1 MVAQR
6 VEAVWLWAYVGSA
19 QKWTYGR
26 YAADG
31 FTKDNL
37 QVPTAA
43 GSLLSS
49 VFDYAGRPKSTHDLN
64 LRWVGGSTPGWISW
78 SSNRYNLHWKSEN
91 RAPAPWRLTPSPT
104 EAGPGVLPGTPDE
117 AALADAQAALAAY
130 NALGV
135 DGYLVAVKLVDEP
148 DVLHVRAYIGNPPT
162 GQEYA
167 STDLLPAPVKALTAQ
182 VGASQSCA
190 AVHLASGSGE
200 LLPEVGELI
209 AKLEENPNLLL
220 VGPPGT
226 GKTVLLEKLTRFI
239 EDPGGGV
246 YFDPDKNL
254 DAWSEVEAEREPGKT
269 GTVVLHP
276 SYSYDNLVVGL
287 LPTPGPGGGVAV
299 KAATG
304 PMVNLA
310 HYAAATGHH
319 AVLVLDEFN
328 RGNAAAI
335 LGDTL
340 ALLDRDKRG
349 RAHIDLPYSE
359 LAISVPAEF
368 AEGGDTS
375 VAGRFTLPPNLWIVA
390 AMNSSDR
397 SVAPLDAALR
407 RRFSIVEIP
416 PDYEALATKLV
427 GAADADLTVPWT
439 DWEPGTVGSLA
450 VKLLRRINGRI
461 ASISGRDFELGQSN
475 FWHVTGDTPQEALRA
490 LCRAW
495 DRQIVQTLR
504 LAFQDD
510 DDALAVIL
518 AAGPSSGAEV
528 NNTSQAAWW
537 KLPEDGLGQ
546 YARSRLHFN
555 DLSAFADEDLLAE
568 FLRLAG

>member
-43 GSLLSS
+43 GTLLSS
-49 VFDYAGRPKSTHDLN
+49 VFGYVGRPRTTHDLT

-91 RAPAPWRLTPSPT
+91 RAPDPWRLTLSPT
-104 EAGPGVLPGTPDE
+104 EAGPGVLPGTPDGGTLE
-117 AALADAQAALAAY
+117 DAQAALAAF
-130 NALGV
+130 NALGL
-135 DGYLVAVKLVDEP
+135 DGHLVAVKLVDET

-167 STDLLPAPVKALTAQ
+167 STDLLPPPVKALTAQ
-182 VGASQSCA
+182 VGPNQSCA

-200 LLPEVGELI
+200 LLPEVAELI
-209 AKLEENPNLLL
+209 GKLEENPNLLL

-246 YFDPDKNL
+246 YFDPEKNL
-254 DAWSEVEAEREPGKT
+254 DAWSEVEAEREPGKAS
-269 GTVVLHP
+269 TVVLHP
-276 SYSYDNLVVGL
+276 SYAYDNLVVGL
-287 LPTPGPGGGVAV
+287 LPMPGAGGGVAV
-299 KAATG
+299 KAVTG
-304 PMVNLA
+304 PLVNLA
-310 HYAAATGHH
+310 HYASATGHH

-349 RAHIDLPYSE
+349 RAHIDLSYAD
-359 LAISVPAEF
+359 LGIAVPSDF
-368 AEGGDTS
+368 AEGGDAT
-375 VAGRFTLPPNLWIVA
+375 VPGRFTLPPNLWIVA

-416 PDYEALATKLV
+416 PDYEALASKL
-427 GAADADLTVPWT
+427 GGSADGEVSEPWADW
-439 DWEPGTVGSLA
+439 DAGTVGSLA

-461 ASISGRDFELGQSN
+461 ASVSGRDFELGQSN
-475 FWHVTGDTPQEALRA
+475 FWHATGEGASDALQA
-490 LCRAW
+490 LARAW
-495 DRQIVQTLR
+495 DRQITQTLR

-518 AAGPSSGAEV
+518 AAGSSSGAEAE
-528 NNTSQAAWW
+528 NSARAAWW
-537 KLPEDGLGQ
+537 KSPDEGLGQ
-546 YARSRLHFN
+546 YARARLQFN
-555 DLSAFADEDLLAE
+555 ELSTLDDEDLLAE